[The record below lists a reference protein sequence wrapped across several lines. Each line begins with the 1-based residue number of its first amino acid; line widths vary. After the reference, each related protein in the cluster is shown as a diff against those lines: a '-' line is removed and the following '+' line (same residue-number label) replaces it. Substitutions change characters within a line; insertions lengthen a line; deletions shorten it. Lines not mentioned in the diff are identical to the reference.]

1 MYRNLQIKNAVRAA
15 IACGVATGFVFAA
28 PAMADQSQ
36 PASQS
41 APNAAPPATNNAAA
55 STKLKAV
62 EVTGTMIKRTSV
74 EQAQPIQ
81 VITAAQIRSSGLTT
95 VGQVLQ
101 NITASGSAINTLSNN
116 AGNFQYIGGGQTNLD
131 LRYLGAQRTL
141 VLVNGHR
148 WSQSINGTVDLNT
161 IPSAIIDHIEI
172 LQDGASAIYG
182 SDAISGVVNIITVK
196 NLNGAEAH
204 AYTGSY
210 HGDGHWD
217 GQTQSADVTVGTST
231 DRSGVVFNLSYSNQ
245 DAISAG
251 NHPMTAVP
259 VWGTGLTR
267 GSSSSAQG
275 RFRFIPT
282 PGGSSTDP
290 DNFPAASTMLTS
302 AQCPAKNF
310 GTASAPNYLP
320 FCDLQV
326 TPGTPGTSPSDFEHW
341 VASDAY
347 NYSPYNY
354 VLTPEQR
361 FSVYSAGHYDIADNL
376 TLTFTGTASRR
387 FSRQQAGPTPL
398 GVGSSSSVTFNPGQ
412 KYYPFN
418 FKLSTTAPVGPGLLE
433 GIGRRMVED
442 GPRRYSE
449 TESLVYA
456 NVGLNGYFDVGSSEW
471 DWDVGGAFSKDDLES
486 RNNGHFN
493 IQRFALQF
501 DIPACAAQAALAES
515 NSQVIGNICRPLNL
529 FGGQTAKITPD
540 QLAFSTYTN
549 QNQLGSNMQNVYADI
564 SNSDL
569 ATLPG
574 GPLGFAAGYQHLA
587 QSSFFQPDALAVEG
601 IDSYG
606 SLSIQ
611 PTSGS
616 TSSDAAYVEFDLPLL
631 ANVPMAK
638 LVDLDV
644 ASRYTR
650 NYTLGV
656 TEHNTSS
663 RAGLKWQPNANW
675 LLRGSWS
682 QGFRAPN
689 ISELFAGF
697 STLDITGTDPCS
709 NYLNS
714 GVSAETQQRCAAA
727 GVPPSYSQE
736 GPQLGSEEFGN
747 VNLKPETSISKTV
760 GFVYSPSWLVGF
772 NMNLDY
778 YNIQVNNAIQPLQ
791 GTTILNNCY
800 VSGVQSAC
808 DKITRNSNGLGG
820 IKQLLDPVTNIGG
833 TITSGFDFGFTYVLP
848 TTAIGQFKVGLEGT
862 YINRYDQL
870 YPSPTG
876 EGFLVT
882 SLLGVERGGTTFPF
896 GMPRWKAN
904 ANVNWTSGNWT
915 VNWKIQYI
923 GSLTEA
929 CSDFLD
935 GTPNS
940 FANLGVCSNPN
951 LQNNSLS
958 TNYLGQT
965 VYHDASVSYEVEPWN
980 TRFTFG
986 INNLFDKMPPESTQ
1000 VELNSFDPTLYRVP
1014 ERFFYARVGV
1024 KF

>member
-1 MYRNLQIKNAVRAA
+1 
-15 IACGVATGFVFAA
+15 
-28 PAMADQSQ
+28 
-36 PASQS
+36 
-41 APNAAPPATNNAAA
+41 
-55 STKLKAV
+55 
-62 EVTGTMIKRTSV
+62 MIKRTSV

-81 VITAAQIRSSGLTT
+81 VITAAQIRSSGLVT

-101 NITASGSAINTLSNN
+101 NITSSGSAINTLANDG
-116 AGNFQYIGGGQTNLD
+116 GNFQYMGGGQTNLD

-148 WSQSINGTVDLNT
+148 WSQAINGTVDLNT

-182 SDAISGVVNIITVK
+182 SDAIAGVVNIITVK

-217 GQTQSADVTVGTST
+217 GLTQSADVTVGTST
-231 DRSGVVFNLSYSNQ
+231 DKSGVVFNLSYSNQ
-245 DAISAG
+245 NAIIAG
-251 NHPMTAVP
+251 NHPMTSVP
-259 VWGTGLTR
+259 TWGTGLTR
-267 GSSSSAQG
+267 GSSSTPQG
-275 RFRFIPT
+275 RFRFIP
-282 PGGSSTDP
+282 PYGGSTTDPNNFPLASTD
-290 DNFPAASTMLTS
+290 LTS
-302 AQCPAKNF
+302 AQCPARNF
-310 GTASAPNYLP
+310 GTEAAPNYMP

-326 TPGTPGTSPSDFEHW
+326 TPGTPGTSAADFEHW
-341 VASDAY
+341 VQTDAF
-347 NYSPYNY
+347 NYAPFNY
-354 VLTPEQR
+354 VMTPEQR

-376 TLTFTGTASRR
+376 TLSFTGEASRR
-387 FSRQQAGPTPL
+387 HSGEQAGPVPL
-398 GVGSSSSVTFNPGQ
+398 GVGSSSSINFQPGQ
-412 KYYPFN
+412 KYYPFK
-418 FKLSTTAPVGPGLLE
+418 FALSTTAPVGPGLLE
-433 GIGRRMVED
+433 GIGRRMIEN
-442 GPRRYSE
+442 GPRVYNESE
-449 TESLVYA
+449 DLIYGSLQLS
-456 NVGLNGYFDVGSSEW
+456 GFFDAGSSEW
-471 DWDVGGAFSKDDLES
+471 DWDVGSAMSRDDLLS
-486 RNNGHFN
+486 RNFGHFN

-501 DIPACAAQAALAES
+501 NIPACAAQAALAES
-515 NSQVIGNICRPLNL
+515 NNQVVGNICQPLNL
-529 FGGQTAKITPD
+529 FGGQTNPISPD

-574 GPLGFAAGYQHLA
+574 GPLGFAAGYQHLN
-587 QSSFFQPDALAVEG
+587 QSSYFQPDAIAVEG

-616 TSSDAAYVEFDLPLL
+616 TASDAAFVEFDLPLL
-631 ANVPMAK
+631 GNVPMAK

-650 NYTLGV
+650 NYTEGNTV
-656 TEHNTSS
+656 HNTSS
-663 RAGLKWQPNANW
+663 RAGLKWQPDADW
-675 LLRGSWS
+675 LVRGSWS

-709 NYLNS
+709 NYLTS
-714 GVSAETQQRCAAA
+714 GVSAQTQQRCAAA
-727 GVPPSYSQE
+727 GVPPSYAQT
-736 GPQLGSEEFGN
+736 GGQLGSEEFGN

-778 YNIQVNNAIQPLQ
+778 YHIEVDNAIQPLQ

-800 VSGVQSAC
+800 VLGVQSAC
-808 DKITRNSNGLGG
+808 NKITRNSNGLGG

-833 TITSGFDFGFTYVLP
+833 TITSGFDFGFSYVLP
-848 TTAIGQFKVGLEGT
+848 GTSIGQFRVGLDGT
-862 YINRYDQL
+862 YINRYEQL
-870 YPSPTG
+870 YPSATG
-876 EGFLVT
+876 QGFLVT
-882 SLLGVERGGTTFPF
+882 NLLGIERGGTVFPF

-904 ANVNWTSGNWT
+904 ASLNWSMGNWSAD
-915 VNWKIQYI
+915 WKVYYI
-923 GSLTEA
+923 GSLTES

-940 FANLGVCSNPN
+940 FANMGVCSNPN
-951 LQNNSLS
+951 YQDNSLS
-958 TNYLGQT
+958 TNYLGKT
-965 VYHDASVSYEVEPWN
+965 VYHDASVTYNIEPWN
-980 TRFTFG
+980 TTVSFG
-986 INNLFDKMPPESTQ
+986 INNIFDKMPPVSTQ
-1000 VELNSFDPTLYRVP
+1000 VQLNSFDPTLYRVP